1 MTESERV
8 ARELLAYRDNPPVR
22 QAGLVEG
29 QWYESGDILW
39 IIMAP
44 RCEFTTHELLTR
56 LAELMWRGTCQECHA
71 TPTNHKRC
79 KYSTNRGW
87 RDETCH
93 DSSGGDPCVFV
104 CSRCGATYN
113 HPEDEHIRYC
123 PDCGRKVVES

>member
-44 RCEFTTHELLTR
+44 RCEFTTYELLTR
-56 LAELMWRGTCQECHA
+56 LAELMGRGTCKMEATLTNPFETRIDEYHCSECGE
-71 TPTNHKRC
+71 
-79 KYSTNRGW
+79 Y
-87 RDETCH
+87 
-93 DSSGGDPCVFV
+93 
-104 CSRCGATYN
+104 CSVEKVMGKTEPPKFC
-113 HPEDEHIRYC
+113 PE
-123 PDCGRKVVES
+123 CGRRVEE

>member
-44 RCEFTTHELLTR
+44 RCEFTTYELLTR
-56 LAELMWRGTCQECHA
+56 LAELMGCGTCKLEQHGSLADQPSMVCWSCSECGF
-71 TPTNHKRC
+71 
-79 KYSTNRGW
+79 GW
-87 RDETCH
+87 HHSINDKQ
-93 DSSGGDPCVFV
+93 F
-104 CSRCGATYN
+104 
-113 HPEDEHIRYC
+113 RYC
-123 PDCGRKVVES
+123 PNCGREVVE

>member
-56 LAELMWRGTCQECHA
+56 LAELMLRGACHIVK
-71 TPTNHKRC
+71 TWSDSD
-79 KYSTNRGW
+79 YVDGW
-87 RDETCH
+87 RYRCSECMCFIPVNERDPET
-93 DSSGGDPCVFV
+93 GDVISAANF
-104 CSRCGATYN
+104 
-113 HPEDEHIRYC
+113 C
-123 PDCGRKVVES
+123 PNCGRKVEA

>member
-44 RCEFTTHELLTR
+44 RCEFTTYELLTR
-56 LAELMWRGTCQECHA
+56 LAELMGRGTCKVVSKPCDMWECECGKAWWH
-71 TPTNHKRC
+71 
-79 KYSTNRGW
+79 
-87 RDETCH
+87 
-93 DSSGGDPCVFV
+93 GGAP
-104 CSRCGATYN
+104 N
-113 HPEDEHIRYC
+113 YC
-123 PDCGRKVVES
+123 PSCGRVVVE

>member
-44 RCEFTTHELLTR
+44 RSEFTTYELLTR
-56 LAELMWRGTCQECHA
+56 MAELMWRGTCKWEPADFITEGEWWNTSCGESFTWEPDG
-71 TPTNHKRC
+71 TPR
-79 KYSTNRGW
+79 
-87 RDETCH
+87 
-93 DSSGGDPCVFV
+93 F
-104 CSRCGATYN
+104 
-113 HPEDEHIRYC
+113 C
-123 PDCGRKVVES
+123 PGCGREVVE